1 MTAAQRIDALRAEI
15 RRHEELYYVQAQ
27 PEISDAEFD
36 ALMLQLRELEA
47 QHPELVTPDSPTQ
60 RVGGRPAEGFATVR
74 HAVPML
80 SLDNAYDEADLRAFD
95 ERVRKGLGGV
105 ATAQYVCELKI
116 DGLSLALTYEDG
128 RLVRGATRGNGE
140 QGEDVT
146 ANVRTIRVIPLTL
159 AGAARG
165 RIEIRGEAY
174 LPKDAFDRINQEQA
188 AAGRADFLSPR
199 QSLISLSASTAAVMP
214 KASGAGTR
222 RTRRKR
228 VDNVSPSSRSI
239 T

>member
-95 ERVRKGLGGV
+95 ERVRKGLGGA

-146 ANVRTIRVIPLTL
+146 ANVRTIRAIPLT
-159 AGAARG
+159 
-165 RIEIRGEAY
+165 
-174 LPKDAFDRINQEQA
+174 
-188 AAGRADFLSPR
+188 
-199 QSLISLSASTAAVMP
+199 
-214 KASGAGTR
+214 
-222 RTRRKR
+222 
-228 VDNVSPSSRSI
+228 
-239 T
+239 